1 MNRYKV
7 EARSLEA
14 AMQKVKEE
22 FGPDA
27 LVLDV
32 REYRRK
38 EPDGLGVSTV
48 FELTVAPQSD
58 TRAGAKVERQG
69 EEVKFTND
77 SLEKLRTSV
86 EKIERMIQR
95 INAASDKMATSLA
108 DSSSYP
114 IKRMLLSA
122 GASKRTVDI
131 IASSFEENVPPA
143 NRSSIDSAANH
154 LTTYIHAV
162 KTNRW
167 EDISGVH
174 FFFGSGGSGKTSV
187 VIKLAGRLV
196 KAGKNI
202 TIVGFLPRH
211 GGDIKRLEIAGDAL
225 GVEVIVA
232 FALDE
237 LRKCLELKGDRI
249 LLVDT
254 PCCFSEKTI
263 TSEHFRRYLISQ
275 DTSHKHLVF
284 DLNADIRRL
293 ERELEVFRYLGC
305 DYAVLTKLDISF
317 KSASFLDLAV
327 RYPVIFSFVNFTQD
341 YSKGFEL
348 ASTSLLLRIISPE
361 LSISGE
367 KELKKSLNT
376 ETQTAEKKKGGEV
389 SEAKEAVLE
398 YA

>member
-14 AMQKVKEE
+14 AMQNVKEQ

-48 FELTVAPQSD
+48 FELTVAPQTEPQSHVVVSRGD
-58 TRAGAKVERQG
+58 GNKR
-69 EEVKFTND
+69 FTND
-77 SLEKLRTSV
+77 SLERLRTSV
-86 EKIERMIQR
+86 EKIERMIQK
-95 INAASDKMATSLA
+95 INATSEKMATVLA
-108 DSSSYP
+108 DPNGYP
-114 IKRMLLSA
+114 IRKMLLSA
-122 GASKRTVDI
+122 GASGRTVDI
-131 IASSFEENVPPA
+131 IASSFEENVPPT
-143 NRSSIDSAANH
+143 NRDSIDSAANH

-187 VIKLAGRLV
+187 IIKLAGRLV
-196 KAGKNI
+196 KAGKKI

-211 GGDIKRLEIAGDAL
+211 GGDIRRLEIAGDAL

-232 FALDE
+232 FTLDE
-237 LRKCLELKGDRI
+237 LRKCVELKGDRI
-249 LLVDT
+249 LLIDT

-263 TSEHFRRYLISQ
+263 TSEHFRRYLLSQ
-275 DTSHKHLVF
+275 DTSHKHFVF
-284 DLNADIRRL
+284 DLNADIRKL
-293 ERELEVFRYLGC
+293 ERELEVFKYLGC
-305 DYAVLTKLDISF
+305 DYAILTKLDISF
-317 KSASFLDLAV
+317 KRASFLDLAIK
-327 RYPVIFSFVNFTQD
+327 YPIIFSFINFTQD

-348 ASTSLLLRIISPE
+348 ASTSLLLRVISPE
-361 LSISGE
+361 LCISSE
-367 KELKKSLNT
+367 QKLKKSLNT
-376 ETQTAEKKKGGEV
+376 ETETVEKKKGGEV
-389 SEAKEAVLE
+389 SEVNEAVLE

>member
-14 AMQKVKEE
+14 AMQKVKEQ

-58 TRAGAKVERQG
+58 SRAGAVVKREG

-77 SLEKLRTSV
+77 SLDRLRTSV
-86 EKIERMIQR
+86 EKIERMIQK
-95 INAASDKMATSLA
+95 INAASEKMATALA
-108 DSSSYP
+108 DTGSYP
-114 IKRMLLSA
+114 ISRILLSA

-131 IASSFEENVPPA
+131 LSSSFEENVPPA
-143 NRSSIDSAANH
+143 NRNSIDSSANH
-154 LTTYIHAV
+154 LSTYIHAV

-187 VIKLAGRLV
+187 IIKLAGRLV
-196 KAGKNI
+196 KAGKKI

-225 GVEVIVA
+225 GVEVVVA
-232 FALDE
+232 FTLDE
-237 LRKCLELKGDRI
+237 LRKCIELIGDRI
-249 LLVDT
+249 LLIDT

-263 TSEHFRRYLISQ
+263 TSEHFRRYLLSQ
-275 DTSHKHLVF
+275 ETFHKHFVF
-284 DLNADIRRL
+284 DLNADLRRL
-293 ERELEVFRYLGC
+293 YRELEIFRYLGC
-305 DYAVLTKLDISF
+305 DYAALTKLDISF
-317 KSASFLDLAV
+317 KRASFLDLV
-327 RYPVIFSFVNFTQD
+327 VKYPLIFSFINFSLD

-348 ASTSLLLRIISPE
+348 ASTSMLLRLISPE
-361 LSISGE
+361 LSIAGE
-367 KELKKSLNT
+367 QELKKSLNT
-376 ETQTAEKKKGGEV
+376 ETETTEKKKGGEV
-389 SEAKEAVLE
+389 SEANEAVLE